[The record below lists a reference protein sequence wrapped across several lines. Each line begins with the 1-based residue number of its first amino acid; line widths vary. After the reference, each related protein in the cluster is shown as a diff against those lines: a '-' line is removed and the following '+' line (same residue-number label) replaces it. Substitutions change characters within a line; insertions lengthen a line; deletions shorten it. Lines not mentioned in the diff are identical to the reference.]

1 MKSGYEIAIDQIEEK
16 YSLECGTYVVDIN
29 YKYDFEKDYQGSYEI
44 MTFSPDCVE
53 WDNDWWEGQ
62 QDIIVQGILPI
73 DELPP
78 TMFHYINRRAPE

>member
-16 YSLECGTYVVDIN
+16 YTLEYGTYIVDID
-29 YKYDFEKDYQGSYEI
+29 YKYDFETNYQGSYEI
-44 MTFSPDCVE
+44 MEFTPDRVE
-53 WDNDWWEGQ
+53 WFNDWNEGQ